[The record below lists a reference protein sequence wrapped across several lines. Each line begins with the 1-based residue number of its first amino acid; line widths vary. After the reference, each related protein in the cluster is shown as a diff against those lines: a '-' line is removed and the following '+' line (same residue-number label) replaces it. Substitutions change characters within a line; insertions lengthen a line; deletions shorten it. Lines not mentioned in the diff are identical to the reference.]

1 MSRLAHSCGPFCR
14 DFFSLACPISRGCA
28 GSRRVRTSCLYFRAT
43 NEPNLTFTEN
53 LVVNQLF
60 GTVSG
65 LGMGFITFDWSQIAY
80 TGSPLMV
87 PWWAQV
93 HSFAGFVVLY
103 WIMLPIFYYTNV
115 NIHPARPICCSHVL
129 TNTSYH
135 RPGTSRIC
143 LSVDEARTTASAA
156 RTISQESL
164 TLQVAGSASP
174 ITRSTVRCTSLVP
187 TRWSTFSRLRCRLH
201 CSSIRFCT
209 THAWYTTGSGA

>member
-1 MSRLAHSCGPFCR
+1 M
-14 DFFSLACPISRGCA
+14 
-28 GSRRVRTSCLYFRAT
+28 RTSFLYFRPT

-65 LGMGFITFDWSQIAY
+65 LGMGFITFDWSQIAW

-93 HSFAGFVVLY
+93 HTFVGFVVLY

-115 NIHPARPICCSHVL
+115 NFRPARPPCCSHVL
-129 TNTSYH
+129 TNAFYH
-135 RPGTSRIC
+135 RPGSSHIC
-143 LSVDEARTTASAA
+143 PSVDEVRTTGSAA
-156 RTISQESL
+156 RTMSQESL
-164 TLQVAGSASP
+164 TPRAVGSVSA
-174 ITRSTVRCTSLVP
+174 ITRSTARYTFLVL

-209 THAWYTTGSGA
+209 THA